1 MRQMNLLCQLEI
13 KCTLIEWDMEKKKLK
28 LSISGNSKKTIN
40 NIEKAKFKSKN
51 SVIIEKS
58 SSGRYQQ
65 KNHTKGSN
73 FTHKVSPKPNFLQ
86 KKQPFLKPNTSNQSD
101 FEKRKLAEQRATK
114 RLKGEPTAKDAKSK
128 QNPRRRELKLT
139 ISRALSDQDSFSRG
153 RSLASLKRAK
163 QKENRELKKD
173 EIKDNLK
180 PIKREINIPEVITIR
195 ELANR
200 MAEQSSNIIKHLLGM
215 GVTVT
220 INHTIDTDTAEY
232 LVKEFGHTPIKEE
245 KTEEIIKKIKDI
257 KTENLKRRAPIVTV
271 MGHVDHG
278 KTSLLDSLRKANV
291 VSGEFGGITQHI
303 GAYQIINNSEK
314 ITFID
319 TPGHA
324 AFTEMRARGS
334 KLTDI
339 VILVVAADDGVKP
352 QTVESIKHA
361 KAAKV
366 PIVVAINKCDLP
378 EADPQKI
385 KNQLLEYELIA
396 EELSGDT
403 LVVEISTKTKM
414 NLDKLIE
421 AIQLQAEILDLK
433 TDYET
438 NAKGIVMESKIDVG
452 RGPIANIIIT
462 AGTLK
467 KGDYFVSGVK
477 WGKVRAIINDLG
489 ENISHAEPATPVEIL
504 GINGA
509 ARSGDDFIV
518 LSSEKEAK
526 VLADGRI
533 EEAKEGRNPLTFVT
547 QDSAFK
553 DNTSEELNIIIKSDV
568 HGSSEAIK
576 NAISQ
581 IKHDE
586 VRTKIIL
593 SDIGMVTET
602 DITLAK
608 ASNAILVA
616 FNVKP
621 TKEAKKLAEQSK
633 VNISF
638 FNIIYEVLDFIKNK
652 MSGLLTPDVDEK
664 IIGSAEIL
672 EIFKVSKVG
681 KVAGSKVLDGEITQD
696 SSARVIRDGTIVF
709 NGKIGTIFREKNQTK
724 QVSAGLECGITIKD
738 FSDFKIKD
746 IIEAYNSTITE
757 RRI

>member
-1 MRQMNLLCQLEI
+1 
-13 KCTLIEWDMEKKKLK
+13 MEKKKLK
-28 LSISGNSKKTIN
+28 LSISGSSKKTIN

-51 SVIIEKS
+51 SVIIEKP
-58 SSGRYQQ
+58 SGRNQQ
-65 KNHTKGSN
+65 KPFRN
-73 FTHKVSPKPNFLQ
+73 FNSKISAKPNFTS
-86 KKQPFLKPNTSNQSD
+86 KKTPFLKPNSSNQSD

-114 RLKGEPTAKDAKSK
+114 RLKGESTAKDSKGKSS
-128 QNPRRRELKLT
+128 PRRRELKLT
-139 ISRALSDQDSFSRG
+139 ISRALSDDESFSRG

-163 QKENRELKKD
+163 QKENRELNKD
-173 EIKDNLK
+173 DIKDSLK

-232 LVKEFGHTPIKEE
+232 LVKEFGHIPIKEE

-303 GAYQIINNSEK
+303 GAYQIKNNEEK

-352 QTVESIKHA
+352 QTIESIKHA

-385 KNQLLEYELIA
+385 KNQLLEHELVA

-403 LVVEISTKTKM
+403 LVVEISTKANT
-414 NLDKLIE
+414 NLDKLLE
-421 AIQLQAEILDLK
+421 SVQLQAELLDLK
-433 TDYET
+433 TDFET

-467 KGDYFVSGVK
+467 KGDYFVSGTK

-489 ENISHAEPATPVEIL
+489 ENISFAEPATPVEIL
-504 GINGA
+504 GINGPA
-509 ARSGDDFIV
+509 KSGDDFIV
-518 LSSEKEAK
+518 LSTEKEAK

-533 EEAKEGRNPLTFVT
+533 EEAKQGRSPLTFVT
-547 QDSAFK
+547 QDSAFSDK
-553 DNTSEELNIIIKSDV
+553 VSEDLNIIIKSDV

-586 VRTKIIL
+586 VKAKIIL
-593 SDIGMVTET
+593 SDIGMITET
-602 DITLAK
+602 DVTLAK

-633 VNISF
+633 INISF
-638 FNIIYEVLDFIKNK
+638 YNIIYEVLDFIKSK
-652 MSGLLTPDVDEK
+652 MSGLLTPDIDEK

-681 KVAGSKVLDGEITQD
+681 I
-696 SSARVIRDGTIVF
+696 
-709 NGKIGTIFREKNQTK
+709 
-724 QVSAGLECGITIKD
+724 
-738 FSDFKIKD
+738 
-746 IIEAYNSTITE
+746 
-757 RRI
+757 